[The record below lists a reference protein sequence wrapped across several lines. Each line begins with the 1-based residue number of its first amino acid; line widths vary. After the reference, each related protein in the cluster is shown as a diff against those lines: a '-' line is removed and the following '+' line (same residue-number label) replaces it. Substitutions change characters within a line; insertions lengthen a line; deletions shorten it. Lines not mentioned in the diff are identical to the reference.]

1 MTIFG
6 YARISTPNQDDTA
19 QVDALRRA
27 GVADD
32 CLFIDHASGT
42 RTDRPELVRMLT
54 QMDTGDVLTVWKLDR
69 LGRSTSHLV
78 NLINE
83 LGQRGIQ
90 FRSLTEGMDTTT
102 AQGALLFTILAGF
115 AQFERDLIAE
125 RTRAGLEAAR
135 ARGKRPGRPTV
146 VRPEQASLVHHLR
159 ANGMTQAKIAA
170 SVGLSPAT
178 VGRVLRGEIA
188 RLTPEDTNGTDTLFP
203 STDPDS

>member
-6 YARISTPNQDDTA
+6 YARVSTTTQDDTA
-19 QVDALRRA
+19 QVEALHRA
-27 GVADD
+27 DVTDD
-32 CLFIDHASGT
+32 HLFIDHASGT
-42 RTDRPELVRMLT
+42 RTDRPELNRMWD
-54 QMDTGDVLTVWKLDR
+54 QMQSGDVLTVWKLDR

-78 NLINE
+78 SLVND

-159 ANGMTQAKIAA
+159 ASGMTQAKIAA

-188 RLTPEDTNGTDTLFP
+188 RLITADTDETLFP
-203 STDPDS
+203 H

>member
-6 YARISTPNQDDTA
+6 YARVSTTTQDDTA
-19 QVDALRRA
+19 QVEALHRA

-32 CLFIDHASGT
+32 HLFIDHASGT
-42 RTDRPELVRMLT
+42 RTDRPELNRMWD
-54 QMDTGDVLTVWKLDR
+54 QMQSGDVLTVWKLDR

-78 NLINE
+78 SLVND

-135 ARGKRPGRPTV
+135 ARGRRPGRPTV
-146 VRPEQASLVHHLR
+146 VRPEQASLVRHLR
-159 ANGMTQAKIAA
+159 ASGMTQAKIAA

-188 RLTPEDTNGTDTLFP
+188 RLVTADTDETLFP
-203 STDPDS
+203 H

>member
-1 MTIFG
+1 VTIFG
-6 YARISTPNQDDTA
+6 YARVSTTTQDDTA
-19 QVDALRRA
+19 QVEALHRADVTDAH
-27 GVADD
+27 
-32 CLFIDHASGT
+32 LFIDHASGT
-42 RTDRPELVRMLT
+42 RTDRPELNRMWD
-54 QMDTGDVLTVWKLDR
+54 QMQSGDVLTVWKLDR

-78 NLINE
+78 SLVND

-90 FRSLTEGMDTTT
+90 FRSPTEGMDTTT

-135 ARGKRPGRPTV
+135 ARGRRPGRPTV
-146 VRPEQASLVHHLR
+146 VRPEQASLVRHLR
-159 ANGMTQAKIAA
+159 ASGMTQAKIAA

-188 RLTPEDTNGTDTLFP
+188 RLITADADETLFP
-203 STDPDS
+203 H